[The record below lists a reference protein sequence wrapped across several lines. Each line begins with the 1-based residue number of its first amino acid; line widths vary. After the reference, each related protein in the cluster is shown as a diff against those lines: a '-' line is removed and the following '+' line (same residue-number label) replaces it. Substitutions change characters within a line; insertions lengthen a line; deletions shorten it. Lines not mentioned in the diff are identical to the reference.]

1 MSARILIVD
10 DHQVVRLGVR
20 SLLLHARPE
29 WEICGEA
36 CDGKQAIEAVQRL
49 KPDIVILDVTMPTMS
64 GLQAA
69 PQIAKLAMGCR
80 ILIFTMHESDRI
92 VKDVRAA
99 GANGYV
105 QKSQAGR
112 DLVVAIDALL
122 AGGTFFGGK
131 SGKKSHEGNIPL
143 GISVCWALCSN
154 WMKPKPTS

>member
-10 DHQVVRLGVR
+10 DHEVIRHGVR
-20 SLLLHARPE
+20 SVLLRARPE

-36 CDGKQAIEAVQRL
+36 ADGRQAIEAVQRL

-69 PQIAKLAMGCR
+69 PQIAKLAKDCR
-80 ILIFTMHESDRI
+80 ILIFTMHESERI
-92 VKDVRAA
+92 ASDVRAA
-99 GANGYV
+99 GAHGYV

-122 AGGTFFGGK
+122 GGETFLGGRRE
-131 SGKKSHEGNIPL
+131 KKSAEGDVPP
-143 GISVCWALCSN
+143 GISFCWALCCN
-154 WMKPKPTS
+154 WMKPEPTS

>member
-10 DHQVVRLGVR
+10 DHEVIRQGVR
-20 SLLLHARPE
+20 RSVLSRDRPE

-36 CDGKQAIEAVQRL
+36 NDGKQAIEAVQRL

-69 PQIAKLAMGCR
+69 PQIARLAKDCR
-80 ILIFTMHESDRI
+80 ILIFTMHESERLS
-92 VKDVRAA
+92 KDVRAA
-99 GANGYV
+99 GAHGYV

-122 AGGTFFGGK
+122 AGGTFF
-131 SGKKSHEGNIPL
+131 SGKGTRNLRKAIYRQASPSAG
-143 GISVCWALCSN
+143 LCAAIG
-154 WMKPKPTS
+154 